1 MRTALRNCL
10 LFAALIAAGSVL
22 TWTVDGAKADDGKG
36 FYSERKGSTGRPAP
50 YYGVGG
56 YSMTLSDV
64 WGPAEMPPAP
74 TDFGPHFD
82 FPPQALGGGL
92 THDPYP
98 N

>member
-22 TWTVDGAKADDGKG
+22 TWTVDGAQADDGKG

-64 WGPAEMPPAP
+64 WGPEEMPSAP
-74 TDFGPHFD
+74 TDFGPYFD
-82 FPPQALGGGL
+82 YPPEPLGGGL
-92 THDPYP
+92 SHDPYP